1 MSGQCY
7 EKLRALR
14 LAKKLSYK
22 ELALKLG
29 LSTSYY
35 WQLENKKKNLYY
47 ETAKKI
53 ASYFKLKPDDIF
65 FD

>member
-1 MSGQCY
+1 MYY
-7 EKLRALR
+7 EKLRKLR
-14 LAKKLSYK
+14 EGKKLSYQDMAK
-22 ELALKLG
+22 ELK

-47 ETAKKI
+47 SMAKRI

-65 FD
+65 FDDN